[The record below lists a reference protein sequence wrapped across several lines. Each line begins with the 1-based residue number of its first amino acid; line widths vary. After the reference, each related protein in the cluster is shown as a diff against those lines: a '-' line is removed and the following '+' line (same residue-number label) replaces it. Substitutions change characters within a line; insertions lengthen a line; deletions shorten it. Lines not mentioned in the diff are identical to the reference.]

1 MRKELF
7 WKEPTWD
14 SQAVFCSFDCSLGG
28 REDDLSVLIAESL
41 GVMASGKA
49 GSRVLN
55 FKLSLQ
61 DLVPLFL
68 MAPLCID

>member
-7 WKEPTWD
+7 WKEPTRD

-28 REDDLSVLIAESL
+28 REDDLSVLVAESL

-55 FKLSLQ
+55 
-61 DLVPLFL
+61 
-68 MAPLCID
+68 